1 MRVTAL
7 ALLLLAGV
15 SPAPAG
21 NPITPGK
28 PVDYSR
34 LAFYPERWKQQGLEL
49 ELVPWKGR
57 EITFLTVAGDLD
69 PGTMTRFVGHLDAG
83 WRLYAGL
90 TGHQPRKHR
99 AVDGLPTIAAV
110 PGGGLTCGY
119 GCGYVG
125 ATGIEMTHFYDGHY
139 PALRKSP
146 DAVPHA
152 YFYEMGRNYYTF
164 GRKHDAFTTGFAVF
178 MRYVCVDTLELEDGD
193 TGTRRTIDE
202 AITAYEQTD
211 LPFLRT
217 FTNADGLSEKQ
228 NRLETSPTDQPVM
241 YASAMLRLRETHGD
255 EWLKKFYRQ
264 LATCP
269 DADSRTR
276 EGARAQCFHWFL
288 AASCAA
294 GKDLSPTFIKAWR
307 FEPTPEQAAILR
319 KIDWSAPGLEAGR
332 IARPG
337 S

>member
-1 MRVTAL
+1 
-7 ALLLLAGV
+7 
-15 SPAPAG
+15 
-21 NPITPGK
+21 
-28 PVDYSR
+28 
-34 LAFYPERWKQQGLEL
+34 
-49 ELVPWKGR
+49 
-57 EITFLTVAGDLD
+57 
-69 PGTMTRFVGHLDAG
+69 
-83 WRLYAGL
+83 
-90 TGHQPRKHR
+90 
-99 AVDGLPTIAAV
+99 
-110 PGGGLTCGY
+110 
-119 GCGYVG
+119 VG

-139 PALRKSP
+139 PALQKSP
-146 DAVPHA
+146 DAIPHA

-178 MRYVCVDTLELEDGD
+178 MRYVCVDTLALEDGD
-193 TGTRRTIDE
+193 TGTRRTINE
-202 AITAYEQTD
+202 AITAYGQTD

-228 NRLETSPTDQPVM
+228 NRLRTAPTDQPVM
-241 YASAMLRLRETHGD
+241 YASAMLLLWKTHGD
-255 EWLKKFYRQ
+255 EWLKRFYRQ

-276 EGARAQCFHWFL
+276 EGAREQCFHWFL

-307 FEPTPEQAAILR
+307 FEPTPEQAAILP

-332 IARPG
+332 IARRG